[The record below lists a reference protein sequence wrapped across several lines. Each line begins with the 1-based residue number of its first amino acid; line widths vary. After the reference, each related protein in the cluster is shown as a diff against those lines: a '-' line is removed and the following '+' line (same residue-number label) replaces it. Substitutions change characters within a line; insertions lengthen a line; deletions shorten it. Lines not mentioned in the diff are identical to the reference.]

1 MNRPLF
7 NPAASANVAA
17 LEARFGLRIAS
28 MLSERS
34 DQLPHDVRERL
45 KFARQ
50 QALLQARTTRA
61 AAPATAG
68 GFNLVGNSLSLF
80 GGEGP
85 RWMRWISVLPLLAL
99 VGGLVLIQYEHS
111 MAQIEVAADV
121 DAALLGDDLPP
132 AAYRDAGFVEFLK
145 TPRN

>member
-1 MNRPLF
+1 MNRSPS
-7 NPAASANVAA
+7 NPAATTTTTA

-28 MLSERS
+28 MLSQSSE
-34 DQLPHDVRERL
+34 QLPHDVRERL

-50 QALLQARTTRA
+50 QALQQARTARA
-61 AAPATAG
+61 AAPAVAG
-68 GFNLVGNSLSLF
+68 GVNRVGSSLSLF

-85 RWMRWISVLPLLAL
+85 RWMRWVSVLPLLAL

-111 MAQIEVAADV
+111 NAQIEVAADV
-121 DAALLGDDLPP
+121 DAALLSGDLPP
-132 AAYRDAGFVEFLK
+132 AAYRDAGFLEFLK